1 MKLLSKVRVPNRITK
16 MKPKKGLAHV
26 FHIILTL
33 LLPLLVYVLVAMH
46 FALAAVLLI
55 VLSKWRMFAVKPR
68 HWPANIRANA
78 IDIIVGLSL
87 VVFMMTAAQSGSQ
100 LIQIAWAAAYAVWLL
115 FIKPGTHVL
124 SVSAQALIGQFL
136 GMTALFL
143 RFGGVE
149 LGILVVA
156 SWGICYLTARHFL
169 ASFDEPQTR
178 FFSYLWGYFG
188 SVVVWILG
196 HYLLSRGA
204 FFQPVLL
211 INVIGFGLATLYYL
225 QETDRLSSFFRRQI
239 MFIVISVV
247 VILVILP
254 FVLWDKT
261 I

>member
-1 MKLLSKVRVPNRITK
+1 
-16 MKPKKGLAHV
+16 MKPKKGLANV

-46 FALAAVLLI
+46 FALAAVVLVLI
-55 VLSKWRMFAVKPR
+55 SKWRMFAVKPR

-87 VVFMMTAAQSGSQ
+87 IVFMMTAVQGGSQ
-100 LIQIAWAAAYAVWLL
+100 LLPIVWAVAYAVWLL
-115 FIKPGTHVL
+115 FIKPGSQVL
-124 SVSAQALIGQFL
+124 SVSGQAMIGQFL

-143 RFGGVE
+143 RFGGVQA
-149 LGILVVA
+149 GILVVA
-156 SWGICYLTARHFL
+156 GWGICYLTARHFL

-188 SVVVWILG
+188 ATVIWILS
-196 HYLLSRGA
+196 HYLLSRGV

-211 INVIGFGLATLYYL
+211 INVIGFGLATLYYMH
-225 QETDRLSSFFRRQI
+225 ETDRLSTFYQRQI
-239 MFIVISVV
+239 TFIILSVV

-254 FVLWDKT
+254 FILWDKT
-261 I
+261 L

>member
-1 MKLLSKVRVPNRITK
+1 MKVPTRINK
-16 MKPKKGLAHV
+16 MKPKNGLAHV

-33 LLPLLVYVLVAMH
+33 LLPILVYVLVAMH
-46 FALAAVLLI
+46 FALAAVVLI
-55 VLSKWRMFAVKPR
+55 LLSKWRMFAVKPR

-87 VVFMMTAAQSGSQ
+87 VVFMMNAAQSGSQ
-100 LIQIAWAAAYAVWLL
+100 LFQLLWAATYAVWLL
-115 FIKPGTHVL
+115 FIKPGSQVL
-124 SVSAQALIGQFL
+124 SVSAQAMIGQFL

-143 RFGGVE
+143 RFGGVTSAV
-149 LGILVVA
+149 LVVA
-156 SWGICYLTARHFL
+156 TWGICYLAARHFL
-169 ASFDEPQTR
+169 ASFDEPLTR

-188 SVVVWILG
+188 ATVVWILS

-225 QETDRLSSFFRRQI
+225 QETDRLSKFFQRQI
-239 MFIVISVV
+239 TFIVMSIV

-254 FVLWDKT
+254 FILWDKT

>member
-1 MKLLSKVRVPNRITK
+1 MVKIPNRITK
-16 MKPKKGLAHV
+16 MKPKKGLASV

-33 LLPLLVYVLVAMH
+33 LLPILVYVLVAMH
-46 FALAAVLLI
+46 FALAAVVLI
-55 VLSKWRMFAVKPR
+55 LLSKWRMFAVKPR

-87 VVFMMTAAQSGSQ
+87 VVFMMTAQQAGSQ
-100 LIQIAWAAAYAVWLL
+100 LFQMFWAAAYAVWLL
-115 FIKPGTHVL
+115 FIKPGSQVI
-124 SVSAQALIGQFL
+124 SVSAQAIIGQFL
-136 GMTALFL
+136 GLTALFV
-143 RFGGVE
+143 RFGGVDPA
-149 LGILVVA
+149 ILVLA
-156 SWGICYLTARHFL
+156 AWGVCYLAARHFL
-169 ASFDEPQTR
+169 ASFDEPLTR

-188 SVVVWILG
+188 ATVVWILS

-211 INVIGFGLATLYYL
+211 INVISFGLATLYYL
-225 QETDRLSSFFRRQI
+225 HETDRLSKFYQRQI
-239 MFIVISVV
+239 TFIVLSIV